1 MNHVRAL
8 LTRIDKYT
16 LATFNPQ
23 PVLANPARYR

>member
-1 MNHVRAL
+1 MKRIHAL

-23 PVLANPARYR
+23 PVLADPARYR